1 MFIQCFCEIA
11 NKKRRKRS
19 YYWHRSHLNFIYVCF
34 YFNLSFQFF
43 LFIVS
48 VYCQFICLIYFH
60 TLTSPPSLLSLLYW
74 IIREVS
80 NYLIICSFFF
90 VEELVSRRG
99 ALLIPR
105 YHCKKILK
113 RCSSLLRPKCLCIR
127 LVMVLQLVLRHL
139 SLTVW
144 CREWI

>member
-80 NYLIICSFFF
+80 NYLIICSFFLSRSSSQDEALYLSQDTIARRF
-90 VEELVSRRG
+90 WKDVRHCSDPSVCVSD
-99 ALLIPR
+99 LWW
-105 YHCKKILK
+105 Y
-113 RCSSLLRPKCLCIR
+113 SS
-127 LVMVLQLVLRHL
+127 
-139 SLTVW
+139 
-144 CREWI
+144 